1 MPALNG
7 ENGVTKY
14 TLNSTEERYQPGSN
28 DTVLLNKL
36 GIVDAEEMEE
46 LESGLLMMLYVN
58 VHYQS
63 YP

>member
-46 LESGLLMMLYVN
+46 LESGLLMMLYE
-58 VHYQS
+58 
-63 YP
+63 